1 MSWSLYITWPEVE
14 RQTPRL
20 LRVLTVDRLGLHRI
34 VVHVRRTLI
43 RHRGQWWYRRT
54 AVNPNAET
62 HWNLSA
68 LHGSEALHRRVTFA
82 AVLCV
87 FQQFS
92 YLHLFRQLFFQF
104 QVGDAAFVSLS
115 RDRDTIGL
123 PFVILVVV
131 FFLLVG
137 IFILSIVIIQI

>member
-20 LRVLTVDRLGLHRI
+20 LRVLAVGRLGLHRI
-34 VVHVRRTLI
+34 VMHARRTLL
-43 RHRGQWWYRRT
+43 RHRGQWRYRRT
-54 AVNPNAET
+54 AVNSNAET
-62 HWNLSA
+62 RWNLSA
-68 LHGSEALHRRVTFA
+68 LHGSEALHRWVTFA

-104 QVGDAAFVSLS
+104 QVGDAAFVGLS
-115 RDRDTIGL
+115 RYGDTIGL
-123 PFVILVVV
+123 PFVILVV

-137 IFILSIVIIQI
+137 VFVILSIIIIQI